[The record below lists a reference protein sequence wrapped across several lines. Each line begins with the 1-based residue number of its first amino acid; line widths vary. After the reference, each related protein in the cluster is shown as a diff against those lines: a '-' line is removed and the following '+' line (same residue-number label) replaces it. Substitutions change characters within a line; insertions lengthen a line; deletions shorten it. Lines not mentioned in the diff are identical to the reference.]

1 MCVETGRVRRAAA
14 GAGEEA
20 AAADQLAAAAAAGGF
35 GDGCEVGWGN
45 AGGRRSGLQQSGL
58 STM

>member
-20 AAADQLAAAAAAGGF
+20 PPADQLAAAGGF